1 MAEWLATV
9 HGCGALSLP
18 GAGTAVAWWAVCI
31 LAAMIAGPGFED
43 GQPEDLLTAVLA
55 SLKGET
61 ASY

>member
-1 MAEWLATV
+1 M
-9 HGCGALSLP
+9 SLP
-18 GAGTAVAWWAVCI
+18 EAGTAVSWWAVCI

-61 ASY
+61 ARVMN